1 MFEHVERGKPR
12 CKYGKNPAQIRGK
25 PRCAPDNG
33 KAYLQN
39 KNIKF

>member
-1 MFEHVERGKPR
+1 MFEHTLRGKPR

-33 KAYLQN
+33 KAYLQS
-39 KNIKF
+39 KKY